1 MIEKNII
8 DVLEENFIP
17 FAGETL
23 LNNLPSV
30 ADGLLTS
37 HRKVLYALEKNGVS
51 SNKSH
56 IKLLR
61 AAAMAMTYYVY
72 GDLPL
77 NKVMKGM
84 GNNSLNYMYLNP
96 KGSFGDKQKRDGV
109 GASARYIECKL
120 STYAEDMMT
129 GIKKGNVLMK
139 RNFDNTDYEPIV
151 LPSMMPNVL
160 LNTSQSIAVG
170 ESSKIPA
177 HNLNEVCDSFISYLE
192 SQDINKSISLLNGA
206 DLSLGGQI
214 VYDKGE
220 FEKIYRTGRGSFTLV
235 GKYIYDEK
243 ENKVT
248 ITEIPYETYIEV
260 IEEKLRQQYD
270 KGNFKEI
277 LDIHDGSDKDGI
289 ALHIYLKKGT
299 NLTQFINKLRKY
311 TPFESKMSCNFT
323 LIDIDNKTP
332 MLMSLEDIIV
342 KWTQHRK
349 QCIKR
354 ELQYDIQQLQSVQN
368 ELLGLQIILQDLDEA
383 ISLIR
388 SSKTEKESIEKLRE
402 HFNLNDAQLEYIIKI
417 RMVNINQEW
426 LTYKINKLTEVNEQ
440 LKVNLDNLE
449 SDSYYISTIISQLQ
463 DVKKKYGQPRR
474 TTIIQPEETVFIK
487 QNELI
492 EDYNCQIVLTK
503 ENYLKKT
510 LRYSDNQKL
519 KDGDTVMQQIPSS
532 NKAKLLF
539 FTDKANCY
547 YLNTWEIDSTQ
558 PSNLGNF
565 LPTLL
570 QLQDEKVIYVVSTVD
585 FKGHIMFAF
594 ENGKVAKIPLASYET
609 KTNRSKVINAYNADS
624 KLVSIN
630 YIDKDIDFMAVSSID
645 KVLVVNT
652 SQINSKAS
660 KTSQGIQL
668 LKSKNNSVMVEF
680 KPVDIDNAEY
690 YRGAP
695 NQIGKYLIS

>member
-349 QCIKR
+349 QCLKR

-388 SSKTEKESIEKLRE
+388 SSKSEKEAIDKLRE
-402 HFNLNDAQLEYIIKI
+402 FFNLNDKQLEYIVKI
-417 RMVNINQEW
+417 RMVNMNKEW
-426 LTYKINKLTEVNEQ
+426 LTSKINKLTEVNKQ
-440 LKVNLDNLE
+440 LKVNMDNLE
-449 SDSYYISTIISQLQ
+449 SDSYYTSTIISQLQ

-474 TTIIQPEETVFIK
+474 TTIIHEDSIKTVS
-487 QNELI
+487 NTDLI
-492 EDYNCQIVLTK
+492 EEYNCTVVVTK
-503 ENYLKKT
+503 QYIKKN
-510 LRYSDNQKL
+510 LRYLDKQRM
-519 KDGDTVMQQIPSS
+519 KDGDSILTAIQCN
-532 NKAKLLF
+532 NKDKLLA
-539 FTDKANCY
+539 FTDKGQVFTINVNDIQQCMPSDLGQFQNTFFNLSNECVVGVVKYEEDKSATLITQEGKCLVLPYSLLQGRKKQAISLGSKFKDNKLIYANEYSRIVTIVDNKNTKEYDVNFDY
-547 YLNTWEIDSTQ
+547 YSGR
-558 PSNLGNF
+558 PSNGGNF
-565 LPTLL
+565 ILNCRNGK
-570 QLQDEKVIYVVSTVD
+570 KVISEVFSC
-585 FKGHIMFAF
+585 
-594 ENGKVAKIPLASYET
+594 
-609 KTNRSKVINAYNADS
+609 
-624 KLVSIN
+624 
-630 YIDKDIDFMAVSSID
+630 
-645 KVLVVNT
+645 
-652 SQINSKAS
+652 
-660 KTSQGIQL
+660 
-668 LKSKNNSVMVEF
+668 
-680 KPVDIDNAEY
+680 
-690 YRGAP
+690 
-695 NQIGKYLIS
+695 